1 MFFQVLKPLQEFV
14 RCCSAVGGGGVGV
27 DKHVI
32 HIVER
37 DTLSQASMPKHWY
50 LHSVCVCVCFFLVFV
65 FVQHAAQG
73 CATRKAL
80 TSVHA
85 SDDHAQNTGIYS
97 AFVSLREAVC
107 GLRVNT
113 QHNVTKSEILS

>member
-1 MFFQVLKPLQEFV
+1 M
-14 RCCSAVGGGGVGV
+14 GGGGVGV

-37 DTLSQASMPKHWY
+37 DTLSQASMPKT
-50 LHSVCVCVCFFLVFV
+50 LVFTFCVCVCFFFLVFV
-65 FVQHAAQG
+65 FVQHTAQG

-85 SDDHAQNTGIYS
+85 FDDHAQNTGIYS

-113 QHNVTKSEILS
+113 QHNVTKSEI